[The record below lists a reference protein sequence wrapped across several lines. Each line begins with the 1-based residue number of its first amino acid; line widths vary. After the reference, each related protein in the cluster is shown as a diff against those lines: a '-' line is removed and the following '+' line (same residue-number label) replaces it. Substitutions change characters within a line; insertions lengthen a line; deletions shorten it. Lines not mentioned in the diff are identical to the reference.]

1 MLHTRP
7 RYTGAVSEPED
18 YWPGKVFGL
27 PESGPRSV
35 PSIFRRILAL
45 ALDWAIA
52 VGVSLAFFNYAALAI
67 VAAFTVMHMIFG
79 VVLGGSPGH
88 LVTKMRIVPV
98 KGGALG
104 IVAPIVRPLLLIL
117 VIPALIM
124 DRDQR
129 GVHERIV
136 GTILVS
142 R

>member
-1 MLHTRP
+1 MLRTHP
-7 RYTGAVSEPED
+7 RYTDDVSESGE

-35 PSIFRRILAL
+35 PSIFRRIAAL
-45 ALDWAIA
+45 AIDWAIA
-52 VGVSLAFFNYAALAI
+52 VAVSVVFFDYAALAI
-67 VAAFTVMHMIFG
+67 AAAFTVMHMIFG
-79 VVLGGSPGH
+79 LVFAGSPGH
-88 LVTKMRIVPV
+88 LLTRMRIAPV

-104 IVAPIVRPLLLIL
+104 VVAPLVRPLLLIL

-136 GTILVS
+136 GTILVT